1 MSIHYRDI
9 VAQISQLNIIH
20 RIYIHRAASEN
31 GIYFGQLP
39 ILEYVSSHD
48 HCAQSELAETLQ
60 VSAPSIATSVKRM
73 EKTGLLKKTADESDL
88 RYNRIS
94 ITAKGLDLAR
104 KCRSAF
110 DTLDTRM
117 FEGFSAA
124 ECEEFSGYLERMISN
139 VATDEFKNRTMLALI
154 NTVTVEK
161 QQHIEQ
167 EEEESHD

>member
-1 MSIHYRDI
+1 MGMDYRDI
-9 VAQISQLNIIH
+9 VAQIGQLNIIH
-20 RIYIHRAASEN
+20 RIYIHRTATEN

-48 HCAQSELAETLQ
+48 QCAQSELAETLQ

-73 EKTGLLKKTADESDL
+73 EKTGLLKKTADENDL

-94 ITAKGLDLAR
+94 ITEKGLDLAR

-110 DTLDTRM
+110 DTVDARM
-117 FEGFSAA
+117 FEGFRAE
-124 ECEEFSGYLERMISN
+124 ECEEFSGYLERLIAN
-139 VATDEFKNRTMLALI
+139 IATDEFKNRTLLDLI

-161 QQHIEQ
+161 QQNTEQ
-167 EEEESHD
+167 DEEEIHD